1 MEQRYNNEILKLL
14 RKSKNISQYEICERI
29 GESQGNY
36 SKIEHGLSE
45 PSDDFVERISILFQV
60 NPDFF
65 FQDGKVYAPYNPY
78 HRSRSTLQVGDR
90 DRVEAIANIYRIH
103 ITKLLE
109 RAETPFNIQS
119 IPISKTETPE
129 AIARLTRRN
138 FNLPKGPID
147 NLTKS
152 LEDNGLFLITYDFK
166 TEELDGF
173 TIQGSKDI
181 IPFIFINSTFAG
193 ERIRFTLAHELGH
206 LIMHQQLETEKNNE
220 LEKEAN
226 AFASEFLMPAS
237 DIMQDLRYIN
247 TVKLNVDIL
256 VRLKMKWK
264 VSMNAL
270 LKRAEDLN
278 VLTKNQSKYLW
289 MQMSQKGLRKKEPY
303 PMPLEKPLLL
313 DELIDTYK
321 NELQYSLKDMI
332 DLLKIT
338 QDAYFEY
345 FNNEKPRF
353 RVVK

>member
-1 MEQRYNNEILKLL
+1 MEQQYNNEILKLL
-14 RKSKNISQYEICERI
+14 RKSKNISQHEMCERI
-29 GESQGNY
+29 GVSQGNY

-45 PSDDFVERISILFQV
+45 PSNDFIEKVSILFQV
-60 NPDFF
+60 NPTFF
-65 FQDGKVYAPYNPY
+65 FQDEKAYAPYNPY

-103 ITKLLE
+103 ISKLLE
-109 RAETPFNIQS
+109 GVETPFNLR
-119 IPISKTETPE
+119 PILVTESESSK

-147 NLTKS
+147 NLTKL
-152 LEDNGLFLITYDFK
+152 LEDNGIFLVSYDFK
-166 TEELDGF
+166 TEALDGF

-181 IPFIFINSTFAG
+181 IPLIFINSTFPG

-206 LIMHQQLETEKNNE
+206 LIMHQQLEIEHNNII
-220 LEKEAN
+220 EKEATD
-226 AFASEFLMPAS
+226 FASEFLMPEQ
-237 DIMQDLRYIN
+237 DIIQDLRYLN
-247 TVKLNVDIL
+247 TIKLNIETL
-256 VRLKMKWK
+256 IRLKIKWK

-278 VLTKNQSKYLW
+278 VFTKNQTKYIW
-289 MQMSQKGLRKKEPY
+289 MQMAQRGYRKKEPH

-313 DELIDTYK
+313 NELIDTYK
-321 NELQYSLKDMI
+321 NDLQYSINDMI

-338 QDAYFEY
+338 QDTYFEY
-345 FNNEKPRF
+345 FDNERPRF